1 MTIDYSSEDV
11 YSSDS
16 TFNGVDDNG
25 NKFVIYANWNSWD
38 ESLMFPEL
46 SAFIFPKFVPSL
58 KIKASENQTDITSFS
73 KSFHA
78 TIFQFQW
85 NLNFSQQLLF

>member
-1 MTIDYSSEDV
+1 MKIDYSSEDV

-38 ESLMFPEL
+38 EWSVDRIEWDGEQGDEDEIIEQFL
-46 SAFIFPKFVPSL
+46 SD
-58 KIKASENQTDITSFS
+58 N
-73 KSFHA
+73 
-78 TIFQFQW
+78 
-85 NLNFSQQLLF
+85 N